1 MGVAVWQVSGWLE
14 LESGGYGKPAL
25 GGLVCA
31 VLLAAA
37 ALYFLLSR
45 ILGMEEGAMLLKGM
59 RRKRS

>member
-1 MGVAVWQVSGWLE
+1 V
-14 LESGGYGKPAL
+14 
-25 GGLVCA
+25 GLVFT
-31 VLLAAA
+31 VILAAA